1 MISYPAHMTLDPK
14 EQRLK
19 ALNRRFRSVGARQD
33 FIAAIRRHARDPRVW
48 VLGILALAALTAIGM
63 AF

>member
-1 MISYPAHMTLDPK
+1 MIRDPK

-19 ALNRRFRSVGARQD
+19 ALNRRFRSIGARQD
-33 FIAAIRRHARDPRVW
+33 FIAGIRRHSRDPKAW
-48 VLGILALAALTAIGM
+48 VLAFLCIAALAAIGM

>member
-1 MISYPAHMTLDPK
+1 MTDPK

-19 ALNRRFRSVGARQD
+19 VLNRRFRSVGARQD
-33 FIAAIRRHARDPRVW
+33 FIAGIRRRARDPRAW
-48 VLGILALAALTAIGM
+48 VLVFLCAAALAALAM

>member
-1 MISYPAHMTLDPK
+1 MTLDPK

-33 FIAAIRRHARDPRVW
+33 FIAGIRRRARDPKAW
-48 VLGILALAALTAIGM
+48 VLGFLCIAALTALGM

>member
-1 MISYPAHMTLDPK
+1 MTFDPK

-33 FIAAIRRHARDPRVW
+33 FIAGIRRHSRDPKAW
-48 VLGILALAALTAIGM
+48 VLVFLCIAALAAIGM